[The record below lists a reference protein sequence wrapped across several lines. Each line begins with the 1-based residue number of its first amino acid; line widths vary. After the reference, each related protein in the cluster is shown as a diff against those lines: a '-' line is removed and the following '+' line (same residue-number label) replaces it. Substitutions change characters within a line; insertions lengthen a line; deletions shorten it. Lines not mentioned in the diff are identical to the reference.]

1 MRWLNVY
8 HWNNNEKYE
17 TTYNWALCFV
27 VYNIG
32 KDSEGSELGE
42 QWGDEQRV
50 GYIGSRAWVNW

>member
-1 MRWLNVY
+1 MY
-8 HWNNNEKYE
+8 TIE
-17 TTYNWALCFV
+17 TTMRNTKQHISIICWALYFV

-32 KDSEGSELGE
+32 KDSEGPELGE